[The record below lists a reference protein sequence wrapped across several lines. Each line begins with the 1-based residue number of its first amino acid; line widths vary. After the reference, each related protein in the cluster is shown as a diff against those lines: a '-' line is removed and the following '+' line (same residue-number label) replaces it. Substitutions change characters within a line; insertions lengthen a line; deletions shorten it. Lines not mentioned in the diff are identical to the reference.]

1 MASKLDLC
9 LEIDPSKFLLVIGP
23 DFTTSVIKELSEA
36 YQLSIRSSHPDDE
49 PTLKSPRTPSFAL
62 KHIVDEGIRVLLDAE
77 EHSSDTERAK
87 CEHLYRNAYELDPQ
101 FALKK
106 VAMSLQQAG
115 KYAEWL
121 KRAFEVELESHFLA
135 SHSVSLHRIIELQ
148 SKGALLI
155 YVHCDDILSRVS
167 RTTPVLLEDSEG
179 LEQWLKGEKAGFL
192 HVHGVYWE
200 PDTVKIDGQ
209 FYESPSH
216 IRPATAE
223 RLKLLFQERHSVVI
237 GCESHPSDPLVSQ
250 FIKEFM
256 CEEQRHQNKQHT
268 FHLPL
273 TQSSSK
279 LESGLPLV
287 PLSPFSSS
295 LEQESERSTHRPVHS
310 VLCPITDSSIS
321 LCKLSKSGNLML
333 IYFSLVVSW
342 LGMVLSMVVIVFRL
356 VFLPR
361 RYMLVTCFGGA
372 VVDCYQLVD

>member
-1 MASKLDLC
+1 MVSKLDLC

-23 DFTTSVIKELSEA
+23 DFTTSVINELSEA
-36 YQLSIRSSHPDDE
+36 YQLSTRSNHADFQQDE
-49 PTLKSPRTPSFAL
+49 STVKSPRTPSFAL

-77 EHSSDTERAK
+77 EYSNDTERAK

-121 KRAFEVELESHFLA
+121 RRAFEVELESHFLA
-135 SHSVSLHRIIELQ
+135 LAPHSVSLGRIIELQ

-167 RTTPVLLEDSEG
+167 RTAPVLLEDSNG

-216 IRPATAE
+216 VRPPTAE

-237 GCESHPSDPLVSQ
+237 GCESHPTDPLVSQ

-273 TQSSSK
+273 TRSSSK

-287 PLSPFSSS
+287 SSIPLSSSSSS
-295 LEQESERSTHRPVHS
+295 LEQESEKSSHRPVHS
-310 VLCPITDSSIS
+310 VLCPIAESSIS
-321 LCKLSKSGNLML
+321 LCKCLKLGN
-333 IYFSLVVSW
+333 YVSC
-342 LGMVLSMVVIVFRL
+342 
-356 VFLPR
+356 
-361 RYMLVTCFGGA
+361 RYALVT
-372 VVDCYQLVD
+372 L